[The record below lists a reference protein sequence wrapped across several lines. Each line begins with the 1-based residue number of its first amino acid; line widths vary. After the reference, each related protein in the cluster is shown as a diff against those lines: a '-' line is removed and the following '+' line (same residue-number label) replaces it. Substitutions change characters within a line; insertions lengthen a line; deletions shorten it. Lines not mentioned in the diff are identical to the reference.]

1 MLGVWR
7 LQLLREIS
15 RRGSIKAAA
24 EAMSISPSAVSQQLA
39 ILEREAG
46 VELLERS
53 GRRVRLT
60 DAAQLLVRHADTI
73 TGAIAAAEA
82 DLASMQ
88 QLVIGTLRVAA
99 FPTAARAILPDVMT
113 ALSRQHPALR
123 VTLRDLEAAESL
135 TALQMDEIDL
145 AIVDEYDEPAR
156 IPDGGLEFCE
166 FMRDP
171 LYLALPPEES
181 SMAGAAV
188 RPSLDPGA
196 AVRPSTAGAAVRPSL
211 DPGAA
216 VRLSDFRDA
225 FWIMDTEDSHLG
237 QVTLRACRS
246 SGFEPHVRS
255 NCKDFS
261 VIIALV
267 EAGLGVGMLPGLAI
281 HDRPVRASIH
291 PTDPP
296 LARRIASVIRPER
309 HSHPMI
315 VSALAELERFGA
327 AYAPPN
333 LLG

>member
-24 EAMSISPSAVSQQLA
+24 EAMSITPSAVSQQLA

-46 VELLERS
+46 VELLEKS
-53 GRRVRLT
+53 GRGVRLT
-60 DAAQLLVRHADTI
+60 DAATLLVRHADTI

-88 QLVIGTLRVAA
+88 QLVTGTLRVAA
-99 FPTAARAILPDVMT
+99 FPTAARAILPPVMT
-113 ALSRQHPALR
+113 ALSRRHPALR

-135 TALQMDEIDL
+135 TALQMDEIDI

-156 IPDGGLEFCE
+156 VSDGGLEFCE

-171 LYLALPPEES
+171 LYLALAPDPS
-181 SMAGAAV
+181 DTAG
-188 RPSLDPGA
+188 RPSG
-196 AVRPSTAGAAVRPSL
+196 
-211 DPGAA
+211 A
-216 VRLSDFRDA
+216 VRLSDFREA

-267 EAGLGVGMLPGLAI
+267 EAGLGVGVLPGLAI

-309 HSHPMI
+309 RSHPMI

-327 AYAPPN
+327 EYAPPLGGGWSDNSIGN
-333 LLG
+333 LDGQGVSSNES

>member
-1 MLGVWR
+1 MAAASSRPGGRTKDFGAMLGVWR
-7 LQLLREIS
+7 LQLLREVS

-24 EAMSISPSAVSQQLA
+24 EALSITPSAVSQQLA

-46 VELLERS
+46 VALLERG

-82 DLASMQ
+82 ELASMQ
-88 QLVIGTLRVAA
+88 RLVTGTLRVAA
-99 FPTAARAILPDVMT
+99 FPTAARAVLPQVMT
-113 ALSRQHPALR
+113 ALSHQHPALR
-123 VTLRDLEAAESL
+123 VTLRDIEAAESL

-156 IPDGGLEFCE
+156 VSDGGLEFRE

-181 SMAGAAV
+181 TAPRAAA
-188 RPSLDPGA
+188 PPGA
-196 AVRPSTAGAAVRPSL
+196 A
-211 DPGAA
+211 PGA
-216 VRLSDFRDA
+216 VRLADFRDA

-237 QVTLRACRS
+237 QVTLRACMA

-281 HDRPVRASIH
+281 HDRPLRASIH

-296 LARRIASVIRPER
+296 LARRIAAVIRPER
-309 HSHPMI
+309 RSHPMI

-327 AYAPPN
+327 AYTPP
-333 LLG
+333 LGGPG

>member
-24 EAMSISPSAVSQQLA
+24 EAMSISPSAVSQQLS

-46 VELLERS
+46 VQLLEKT

-88 QLVIGTLRVAA
+88 QLVTGTLRVAA

-156 IPDGGLEFCE
+156 VSDGGLEFCE

-171 LYLALPPEES
+171 LYLALSPEES
-181 SMAGAAV
+181 SM
-188 RPSLDPGA
+188 
-196 AVRPSTAGAAVRPSL
+196 
-211 DPGAA
+211 PGAA

-327 AYAPPN
+327 AYAPPR